1 MLFLMNNAVA
11 GTRRLTL
18 PSLRVRVLQGLGVCR
33 RWATV
38 AALPVSAAF
47 WLCTAQAQVP
57 AGPSPAPFAGAVVS
71 EWKGEVHVQLPGTN
85 MSRPIRGQVL
95 IAGSVL
101 ETGDGRLVLVL
112 RTDESE
118 ILVQPHARLV
128 VREPAPGN
136 WNAVEILLGRVHA
149 YIRKR
154 TGGAPPF
161 QMGTPSAVI
170 AVRGTRFDVEV
181 NGRGVSEV
189 DVFDGLVEV
198 ASSTIPGSSV
208 LVSPGF
214 STRVG
219 MWNCSRSLRFQLEKF
234 VRAWKRQR
242 KWPSWN
248 LPESG
253 PRSQIGCWK
262 TNSANG
268 RTRSWMTRWTKAA
281 SQRRGNTRSRPASNG
296 LCPLYAP
303 HNAIECSCPSVNP
316 PRLCA
321 ELCSYHRRLE
331 QGRQRER
338 GSRRTQVPLCCS
350 PGTC

>member
-1 MLFLMNNAVA
+1 MLFFRNNAVT

-18 PSLRVRVLQGLGVCR
+18 PSLRVSVLQGLGVCR

-38 AALPVSAAF
+38 AALPLWAVF
-47 WLCTAQAQVP
+47 WLCAAHAQVP
-57 AGPSPAPFAGAVVS
+57 AAGPSPAPFAGAIVS
-71 EWKGEVHVQLPGTN
+71 EWKGEVHVQLPGT
-85 MSRPIRGQVL
+85 SVSQPTRGQVL
-95 IAGSVL
+95 PADTVL
-101 ETGDGRLVLVL
+101 DTGDGRLVLVL

-118 ILVQPHARLV
+118 IIVQPHTRLV
-128 VREPAPGN
+128 VKEPAPGN
-136 WNAVEILLGRVHA
+136 WDALEILLGRVHA

-219 MWNCSRSLRFQLEKF
+219 MGTAPEPPVPTGEIRPGVEAPEEMAKLEF
-234 VRAWKRQR
+234 A
-242 KWPSWN
+242 
-248 LPESG
+248 
-253 PRSQIGCWK
+253 
-262 TNSANG
+262 
-268 RTRSWMTRWTKAA
+268 
-281 SQRRGNTRSRPASNG
+281 
-296 LCPLYAP
+296 
-303 HNAIECSCPSVNP
+303 
-316 PRLCA
+316 
-321 ELCSYHRRLE
+321 
-331 QGRQRER
+331 RER
-338 GSRRTQVPLCCS
+338 AAQSDRTLESELGERPDSELDDSVDESRES
-350 PGTC
+350 EKGKH